1 MRSVRERA
9 FTLTERAV
17 HFADRGHI
25 GVADDDP
32 VAGEA
37 LANAGPS

>member
-1 MRSVRERA
+1 MRPTRERA

-17 HFADRGHI
+17 HFARRSHAA
-25 GVADDDP
+25 VAHDDP
-32 VAGEA
+32 VAREA